1 MISRFRPSSS
11 QVFSRPWWT
20 DQVKTFTWVA
30 VVTVLIWV
38 YADMEF
44 TENKDFTMLLHLKVS
59 PGSKLALLSDNDV
72 ELTFRA
78 RGNHGSLEK
87 FEDLKKHNGNRMEVD
102 VSDFRPGSQ
111 SVSVEDLLPR
121 DSDFAKSGLT
131 VTSASQKQVLFRLD
145 RLISKEVPVKLD
157 YTGATLSP
165 EPVLTPKT
173 MQIEVAQ
180 SRWDQIRQEK
190 TDPILLTEP
199 VNLQKV
205 DTSKPLKLMVLPAI
219 GSVSVQ
225 LPEKHEVEVRVQI
238 KTLTEQIALDV
249 TVRVVEPVSWLS
261 PADNTWKE
269 FQFVRQDPLEWR
281 KQIQVT
287 GPRQD
292 LEKLKAREQEV
303 TAFVTITDEDKK
315 PTSWTTR
322 AVTVC
327 FPPDLQVKLAPTESP
342 TVQFKM
348 VPIH

>member
-1 MISRFRPSSS
+1 MISRFRPTSS
-11 QVFSRPWWT
+11 QFFSRPWWT
-20 DQVKTFTWVA
+20 EQVKSFFWVA
-30 VVTVLIWV
+30 TVTILIWV
-38 YADMEF
+38 YADLEF
-44 TENKDFTMLLHLKVS
+44 TENKDFTMALHFKVS
-59 PGSKLALLSDNDV
+59 PVSKLALLSENDV

-87 FEDLKKHNGNRMEVD
+87 FEDLKKRNGNRMEID
-102 VSDFRPGSQ
+102 VSDYHPGSA
-111 SVSVEDLLPR
+111 SVSVDDLLSR
-121 DSDFAKSGLT
+121 DSDFAKCGLT
-131 VTSASQKQVLFRLD
+131 ATSASQKQVQFRLD
-145 RLISKEVPVKLD
+145 RLISQEVPVKLD
-157 YTGATLSP
+157 YTGATLAS

-173 MQIEVAQ
+173 LQIEVAQ
-180 SRWDQIRQEK
+180 SRWDPIQEH
-190 TDPILLTEP
+190 PVLLTEP

-205 DTSKPLKLMVLPAI
+205 DISKPLKLMVMPAI

-225 LPEKHEVEVRVQI
+225 LPEKHEVEVRVQV
-238 KTLTEQIALDV
+238 KTLTEQIPLTI

-261 PADNTWKE
+261 PTDNTWKE

-281 KQIQVT
+281 KQVQVA
-287 GPRQD
+287 GPKQD